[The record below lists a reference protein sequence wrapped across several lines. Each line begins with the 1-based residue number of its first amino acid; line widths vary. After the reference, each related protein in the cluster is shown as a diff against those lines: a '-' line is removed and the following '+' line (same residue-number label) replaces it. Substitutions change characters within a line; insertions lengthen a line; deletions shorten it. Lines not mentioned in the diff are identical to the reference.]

1 MMEAGTGYA
10 VSDQALGVEENLAYV
25 KRECVGQ
32 EWVWSIYLASNGER
46 IGYAVDQKTAFA
58 LVQQNELTPM
68 SVH

>member
-1 MMEAGTGYA
+1 MIEVGTGYA

-25 KRECVGQ
+25 KREYVGQ

-58 LVQQNELTPM
+58 LVWQNELTPM